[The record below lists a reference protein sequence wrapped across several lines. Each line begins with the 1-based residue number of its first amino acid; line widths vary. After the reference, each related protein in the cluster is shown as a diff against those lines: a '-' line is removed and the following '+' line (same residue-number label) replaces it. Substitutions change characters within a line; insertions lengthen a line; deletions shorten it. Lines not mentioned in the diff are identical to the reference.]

1 MHPCCQLGPETA
13 DFHES
18 NENLVKET
26 FKCYEKYLPGRIFK
40 PFKVFKSTVQSKAK
54 KLKQPS
60 EVCKKVFISFC
71 NRRLER
77 GFCM

>member
-40 PFKVFKSTVQSKAK
+40 PFKVFKSIVQSKAK
-54 KLKQPS
+54 AKATKGGLQK
-60 EVCKKVFISFC
+60 SFH
-71 NRRLER
+71 L
-77 GFCM
+77 FL